1 MLLFILILINNW
13 CVFLGLDFNRDF
25 SPREIQLEV
34 FEKQVRIAC
43 DLKQKGLQK
52 PLLIHERDAHKQVLV

>member
-1 MLLFILILINNW
+1 LIR
-13 CVFLGLDFNRDF
+13 FLGLDFNRDF

-52 PLLIHERDAHKQVLV
+52 PLLIHERDAHKQLLVLY